1 MRYRPRAGVGGSR
14 PCFAVAPSS
23 PSFCARA
30 RSRSA
35 CNPPGRTTCAT
46 TALPRATTTARLPA
60 PRHKCAYKTSAGTKP
75 PCPIARSLDSPA
87 PISDDQSMS
96 AQPLGWMRCGATT
109 HYLSR
114 PGFAICGEVV
124 IPTSQ
129 AMSGGSRHA
138 CAKCRKQVLAL
149 RVYGPDSCALCGSAL
164 YQRVGPGHL
173 TKRSNVRASGAEP
186 LPTSCCNHEQ

>member
-46 TALPRATTTARLPA
+46 TALPRATTTAHLPA
-60 PRHKCAYKTSAGTKP
+60 LHRRRVYRTSVVTKLP
-75 PCPIARSLDSPA
+75 YLSALDSLA

-96 AQPLGWMRCGATT
+96 AQPLGWMRCGATV

-164 YQRVGPGHL
+164 YQRVGPGQL
-173 TKRSNVRASGAEP
+173 AKRSNVRAVGAEP
-186 LPTSCCNHEQ
+186 LPASCCGHEQ